1 MDWTKQKRRDFY
13 IYYGAACL
21 ELVSLYVTTE
31 SLEYHILQSLV
42 GLEQE
47 KFRQSVR
54 EMFYALGGK
63 LMVTT
68 PWTILQEYVYSP
80 DIHKKVK
87 KQHSHQHVLFFI
99 QSSPLFE
106 VLTDT
111 EMANLTLYVCEG
123 IDLNDAPFIGKE
135 EEDEDVL
142 DMEQLKQIL
151 LEYAERYY
159 QKYPENFMVLS
170 SIIWRDLFEE
180 NK

>member
-1 MDWTKQKRRDFY
+1 M
-13 IYYGAACL
+13 
-21 ELVSLYVTTE
+21 
-31 SLEYHILQSLV
+31 
-42 GLEQE
+42 
-47 KFRQSVR
+47 
-54 EMFYALGGK
+54 
-63 LMVTT
+63 
-68 PWTILQEYVYSP
+68 
-80 DIHKKVK
+80 K

-123 IDLNDAPFIGKE
+123 IDLNEAPFIEKE
-135 EEDEDVL
+135 GEDEDVL